1 MMSEME
7 RRTQLVQKET
17 EKSINETRGMVIGLA
32 AVLASLP
39 EVATLDVAKVKE
51 LSRRLT
57 SGQLSSIELN
67 RGVDLILKAM
77 ASVRSTPS

>member
-1 MMSEME
+1 MSEME